1 MRECFGPG
9 VLDLARVFWAWLGCF
24 FWGGSGVRQV
34 MNPLCNRL
42 TGNRCSIR
50 QIQTIVGESQTGSFD
65 GPERKWTVRWANE
78 EGK

>member
-1 MRECFGPG
+1 MLWPGCFGLGPG
-9 VLDLARVFWAWLGCF
+9 VLGLAWVF